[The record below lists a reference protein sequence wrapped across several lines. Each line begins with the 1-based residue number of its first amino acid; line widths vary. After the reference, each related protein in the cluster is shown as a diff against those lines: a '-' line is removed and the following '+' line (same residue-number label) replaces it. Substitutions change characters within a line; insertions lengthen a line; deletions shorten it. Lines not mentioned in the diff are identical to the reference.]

1 MSMGERILRRK
12 KEKENIKKKV
22 RILLLFCIFS
32 ILLYMAYGF
41 WQEKRIKL
49 VQETKVNTIT
59 VEKIVEEAENPIVTE
74 KIAES
79 YMDFPVTAK
88 LIIPKID
95 VETYVLA
102 DFTEEGLE
110 KSVSKFWGPEPNEIG
125 NFCIAG
131 HNYLKPNMFKGLKR
145 LEIGD
150 EFYLIDNK
158 NGKIAYT
165 IYDIYQVDENNMV
178 PIDQETNGKRIV
190 TLITCVN
197 YTDYRLIVQA
207 RES

>member
-1 MSMGERILRRK
+1 MGERILRRK

-41 WQEKRIKL
+41 WQEKKIKL

-59 VEKIVEEAENPIVTE
+59 VEKIEEVENQIVTE

-79 YMDFPVTAK
+79 YMDFPVAAK

-110 KSVSKFWGPEPNEIG
+110 KCVSKFWGPEPNEIG

-145 LEIGD
+145 LEIGN

-197 YTDYRLIVQA
+197 YTDHRLIVQA

>member
-41 WQEKRIKL
+41 WQEKKIKL

-59 VEKIVEEAENPIVTE
+59 VEKIEEVGNQIVTE

-79 YMDFPVTAK
+79 YMDFPVAAK

-110 KSVSKFWGPEPNEIG
+110 KCVSKFWGPEPNEIG

-145 LEIGD
+145 LEIGN

-197 YTDYRLIVQA
+197 YTDHRLIVQA

>member
-1 MSMGERILRRK
+1 MGERILRRK

-41 WQEKRIKL
+41 WQEKKIKL

-59 VEKIVEEAENPIVTE
+59 VEKIEEVENQIVTE
-74 KIAES
+74 KIAEF
-79 YMDFPVTAK
+79 YMDFPVVAK
-88 LIIPKID
+88 LIIPKIE

-110 KSVSKFWGPEPNEIG
+110 KCVSKFWGPEPNEIG

-197 YTDYRLIVQA
+197 YTDHRLIVQA

>member
-1 MSMGERILRRK
+1 MGERILRRK

-41 WQEKRIKL
+41 WQEKKIKL

-59 VEKIVEEAENPIVTE
+59 VEKIEEVENQIVTE

-79 YMDFPVTAK
+79 YMDFPVAAK

-110 KSVSKFWGPEPNEIG
+110 KCVSKFWGPEPNEIG

-165 IYDIYQVDENNMV
+165 IYDIYQVNENNMV
-178 PIDQETNGKRIV
+178 PIDQKTNGKRIV

-197 YTDYRLIVQA
+197 YTDHRLIVQA

>member
-12 KEKENIKKKV
+12 KENENIKKKV

-41 WQEKRIKL
+41 WQEKKIKL

-59 VEKIVEEAENPIVTE
+59 VEKIEEVENQIVTE
-74 KIAES
+74 KIAEF
-79 YMDFPVTAK
+79 YMDFPVVAK
-88 LIIPKID
+88 LIIPKIE

-110 KSVSKFWGPEPNEIG
+110 KCVSKFWGPEPNEIG

>member
-1 MSMGERILRRK
+1 MGERILRRK
-12 KEKENIKKKV
+12 KKIENIKNKIRK
-22 RILLLFCIFS
+22 LLLFCI
-32 ILLYMAYGF
+32 LGTLVYMVYGF
-41 WQEKRIKL
+41 WQEKKIKF

-59 VEKIVEEAENPIVTE
+59 VEKTVQEVEKQRVTE
-74 KIAES
+74 KIAEF
-79 YMDFPVTAK
+79 YMDFPVVAK
-88 LIIPKID
+88 LIIPKIE

-110 KSVSKFWGPEPNEIG
+110 KCVSKFWGPEPNEIG

-158 NGKIAYT
+158 NGKTAYT

-178 PIDQETNGKRIV
+178 PIDQETNGKKIV

-197 YTDYRLIVQA
+197 YTDHRLIVQA

>member
-1 MSMGERILRRK
+1 MGERILRRK

-22 RILLLFCIFS
+22 RILLIFCIFG

-41 WQEKRIKL
+41 GQEKKIKL

-59 VEKIVEEAENPIVTE
+59 VEKIEEVENQIVTE
-74 KIAES
+74 KIAEF
-79 YMDFPVTAK
+79 YMDFPVAAK

-110 KSVSKFWGPEPNEIG
+110 KCVSKFWGPEPNEIG

-178 PIDQETNGKRIV
+178 PIDQKTNGKRIV

-197 YTDYRLIVQA
+197 YTDHRLIVQA

>member
-1 MSMGERILRRK
+1 MGERILRRK

-41 WQEKRIKL
+41 WQEKKIKL

-59 VEKIVEEAENPIVTE
+59 VEKIEEVENQIVTE

-79 YMDFPVTAK
+79 YMGFPVAAK

-110 KSVSKFWGPEPNEIG
+110 KCVSKFWGPEPNEVG

-145 LEIGD
+145 LEIGN

-197 YTDYRLIVQA
+197 YTDHRLIVQA

>member
-41 WQEKRIKL
+41 WQEKKIKL

-59 VEKIVEEAENPIVTE
+59 VEKIEEVENQIVTE

-79 YMDFPVTAK
+79 YMDFPVAAK

-110 KSVSKFWGPEPNEIG
+110 KCVSKFWGPEPNEIG

-165 IYDIYQVDENNMV
+165 IYDIYQVNENNMV
-178 PIDQETNGKRIV
+178 PIDQKTNGKRIV

-197 YTDYRLIVQA
+197 YTDHRLIVQA

>member
-1 MSMGERILRRK
+1 MGERILRRK

-41 WQEKRIKL
+41 WQEKKIKL
-49 VQETKVNTIT
+49 VQGTKVNTIT
-59 VEKIVEEAENPIVTE
+59 VEKIEEVENQIVTE

-79 YMDFPVTAK
+79 YMDFPVVAK

-110 KSVSKFWGPEPNEIG
+110 KCVSKFWGPEPNEIG
-125 NFCIAG
+125 NFSIAG

-165 IYDIYQVDENNMV
+165 IYDIYQVNENNMV
-178 PIDQETNGKRIV
+178 PIDQKTNGKRIV

-197 YTDYRLIVQA
+197 YTDHRLIVQA

>member
-1 MSMGERILRRK
+1 MGERILRRK

-41 WQEKRIKL
+41 WQEKKIKL

-59 VEKIVEEAENPIVTE
+59 VEKIEEVENQIVTE

-79 YMDFPVTAK
+79 YMGFPVAAK

-110 KSVSKFWGPEPNEIG
+110 KCVSKFWGPEPNEIG

-197 YTDYRLIVQA
+197 YTDHRLIVQA

>member
-41 WQEKRIKL
+41 WQEKKIKL

-59 VEKIVEEAENPIVTE
+59 VEKTVQEENKIVTE

-79 YMDFPVTAK
+79 YMDFPVAAK

-110 KSVSKFWGPEPNEIG
+110 KCVSKFWGPEPNEIG

-145 LEIGD
+145 LEIGN

-197 YTDYRLIVQA
+197 YTDHRLIVQA

>member
-1 MSMGERILRRK
+1 MGERILRRK
-12 KEKENIKKKV
+12 KEKEDIKKKV

-41 WQEKRIKL
+41 WQEKKIKL

-59 VEKIVEEAENPIVTE
+59 VEKIEEVGNQIVTE

-79 YMDFPVTAK
+79 YMDFPVAAK

-110 KSVSKFWGPEPNEIG
+110 KCVSKFWGPEPNEIG

-145 LEIGD
+145 LEIGN

-197 YTDYRLIVQA
+197 YTDHRLIVQA

>member
-1 MSMGERILRRK
+1 MGERILRRK

-41 WQEKRIKL
+41 WQEKKIKL

-110 KSVSKFWGPEPNEIG
+110 KCVSKFWGPEPNEIG

-145 LEIGD
+145 LEIGN

-197 YTDYRLIVQA
+197 YTDHRLIVQA

>member
-41 WQEKRIKL
+41 WQEKKIKL

-59 VEKIVEEAENPIVTE
+59 VEKIEEVENQIVTE
-74 KIAES
+74 KIAEF
-79 YMDFPVTAK
+79 YMDFPVVAK
-88 LIIPKID
+88 LIIPKIE

-110 KSVSKFWGPEPNEIG
+110 KCVSKFWGPEPNEIG

-197 YTDYRLIVQA
+197 YTDHRLIVQA

>member
-41 WQEKRIKL
+41 WQEKKIKL

-59 VEKIVEEAENPIVTE
+59 VEKIEEVENQIVTE

-79 YMDFPVTAK
+79 YMGFPVAAK

-110 KSVSKFWGPEPNEIG
+110 KCVSKFWGPEPNEIG

-197 YTDYRLIVQA
+197 YTDHRLIVQA

>member
-1 MSMGERILRRK
+1 MGERILRRK

-41 WQEKRIKL
+41 WQEKKIKL

-59 VEKIVEEAENPIVTE
+59 VEKIEEVENQIVTE

-79 YMDFPVTAK
+79 YMGFPVAAK

-110 KSVSKFWGPEPNEIG
+110 KCVSKFWGPEPNEIG

-197 YTDYRLIVQA
+197 YTDHRLIIQA

>member
-41 WQEKRIKL
+41 WQEKKIKL

-59 VEKIVEEAENPIVTE
+59 VEKIEEVENQIVTE

-110 KSVSKFWGPEPNEIG
+110 KCVSKFWGPEPNEIG

-145 LEIGD
+145 LEIGN

-197 YTDYRLIVQA
+197 YTDHRLIVQA